1 MKSLNKKLL
10 FFPAFAVGAI
20 ALIAAINLRPD
31 VPTKPAGDRARVVET
46 TVLQPTL
53 SAPVAVGFGRVE
65 PKVEWQAIAEVSGQ
79 VIYKHPELEKGKV
92 VSAGTE
98 ILRIDPLDY
107 ELKLSQAIADLKSS
121 ETQLARLDQ
130 EETNLRQ
137 TLAIEMNRLKLTEN
151 EYQRRLD
158 LNKRGLTSQSD
169 VDTQKQNMLSQQK
182 LVQEINN
189 QLSLMPDERQVAQAL
204 VKVNQAKEREA
215 QRSLEKTRIILP
227 ETMRISQVDAEI
239 NQVVNLQQTMVAAHA
254 TDVMEVEA
262 QLSIHDLQLLSD
274 TLSWDVISE
283 QNQHSALEALSAQ
296 VELSSGNL
304 QVSWPARVARVS
316 ETVDPN
322 QATAGVIL
330 EIVQQPTVNGLA
342 GSPVLVNGMFVK
354 ATIEGQKQQS
364 WLIPERALHGDTVYL
379 INTDSRLQMKPVK
392 VQYRRDNMVIISGD
406 FQGGEQV
413 ILNDLLPAIE
423 GMLLRNITPSDG
435 EGTL

>member
-10 FFPAFAVGAI
+10 FFPAFAVGVI

-31 VPTKPAGDRARVVET
+31 LPTKPAGDRARVVET

-283 QNQHSALEALSAQ
+283 HDQHRALEALSAQ

-330 EIVQQPTVNGLA
+330 EIVQKPTVNGLA

-379 INTDSRLQMKPVK
+379 MNTDNRLQMKPVK

-406 FQGGEQV
+406 FRGGEQV

-435 EGTL
+435 EGNL

>member
-283 QNQHSALEALSAQ
+283 QDQHSALEALSAQ

-379 INTDSRLQMKPVK
+379 MNTDSRLQMKPVK

-435 EGTL
+435 EGNL

>member
-10 FFPAFAVGAI
+10 FFPAFAVGVI

-31 VPTKPAGDRARVVET
+31 LPTKPAGDRARVVET

-283 QNQHSALEALSAQ
+283 HDQHRALEALSAQ

-330 EIVQQPTVNGLA
+330 EIVQKPTVNGLA

-379 INTDSRLQMKPVK
+379 MNTDNRLQMKSVK

-435 EGTL
+435 EGNL

>member
-10 FFPAFAVGAI
+10 FFPAFAVGVI

-31 VPTKPAGDRARVVET
+31 VPTKPAGDRTRVVET

-107 ELKLSQAIADLKSS
+107 ELKLSKAIADLKSS

-283 QNQHSALEALSAQ
+283 QDQHRALEALSAQ

-304 QVSWPARVARVS
+304 HVSWPARVARVS

-330 EIVQQPTVNGLA
+330 EIVQKPTVNGLA

-379 INTDSRLQMKPVK
+379 MNTDSRLQMKPVK

-423 GMLLRNITPSDG
+423 GMLLRNITPVDG
-435 EGTL
+435 EGNL